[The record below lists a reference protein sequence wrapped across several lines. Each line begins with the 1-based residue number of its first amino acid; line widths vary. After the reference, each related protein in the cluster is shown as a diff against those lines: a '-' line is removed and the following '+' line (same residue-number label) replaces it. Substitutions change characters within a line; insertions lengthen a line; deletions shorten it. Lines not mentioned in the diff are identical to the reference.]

1 MRNFMIIKNIVATS
15 LLRWCSW
22 PVISVSGFYYR
33 AVCYSRGTSASRD
46 SGYHSFKVAGVDFC
60 EYPVDLDGYSHR
72 ITEAGDADADAG
84 NTVVLMGGIPT
95 DSSETFHWLVAEL
108 CRLNTELR
116 CLIVQ
121 LPFVENNTNLTYSN
135 TIKARYSG
143 RALPFNQDIDL
154 SSQPVDPRFDHGNQ
168 AITAAHILNVIGVTK
183 AHFVGHDRG
192 AVVFDYLIGANPDIA
207 LSYSRGSQLW
217 DHYHDT
223 WSDLAPELIV
233 GPPHRQMV
241 IPWQCQLLFFAV
253 IKLKRPINLLSPG
266 FVASVAKARRGTEE
280 YDRKTHLLYKSVAV
294 PKGIRS
300 IIRQI
305 MMQTDSTDEVR
316 GRESLKQS
324 QVPIMQ
330 FQGEDEFAVDARGT
344 LVSDQPYFGR
354 YNLFANDVC
363 DLYPGAISQ
372 DAGYRV
378 DGLIKE
384 CGPYR
389 SLCLQDNARLSRFCL
404 IPNAAHFNVVE
415 NPQACARAINDFV
428 ADFA

>member
-1 MRNFMIIKNIVATS
+1 MSIKNVVATS
-15 LLRWCSW
+15 LLRCFSW
-22 PVISVSGFYYR
+22 PLIGVSGFYYR
-33 AVCYSRGTSASRD
+33 AVCYSRGNSASRD
-46 SGYHSFKVAGVDFC
+46 SGYQNFKVAGVDFY

-95 DSSETFHWLVAEL
+95 DTSETFYWLVAEL
-108 CRLNTELR
+108 CRLNPELR
-116 CLIVQ
+116 CIIIQ
-121 LPFVENNTNLTYSN
+121 LPFVENNTSLIYS
-135 TIKARYSG
+135 TSIKARYSG
-143 RALPFNQDIDL
+143 RTLPFNQDMDL
-154 SSQPVDPRFDHGNQ
+154 SSVPVDPRFDHYNQ
-168 AITAAHILNVIGVTK
+168 ATTTAHILDALEVTQ

-192 AVVFDYLIGANPDIA
+192 AVVFDYLIGANPDVA

-217 DHYHDT
+217 DHYDDA
-223 WSDLAPELIV
+223 WSDLAPKLIV

-241 IPWQCQLLFFAV
+241 FPWQCQLLFFMV
-253 IKLKRPINLLSPG
+253 VKLKRPINLLSPG
-266 FVASVAKARRGTEE
+266 FEASVAKARRGTEE

-316 GRESLKQS
+316 GREALKQS

-330 FQGEDEFAVDARGT
+330 FQGEDEFAVDASGT

-354 YNLFANDVC
+354 YNLFTNDVC
-363 DLYPGAISQ
+363 DLYPGSISQ
-372 DAGYRV
+372 DEDFRV
-378 DGLIKE
+378 DGLVEE

-389 SLCLQDNARLSRFCL
+389 CLCLQDNARLSRFCL

-415 NPQACARAINDFV
+415 NPQACARAINDFMIE
-428 ADFA
+428 FASG